1 VTKASSPAAS
11 SPASIWHLIG
21 VLLIVSGAGCARE
34 ELKSFRGVTEGEVV
48 TMPAP
53 VAGNLSSLDVRRG
66 ASVTQGAKLFSQA
79 DAGEIA
85 AHADAARRLDQVA
98 RDQGKRTGSGMD
110 EIESLKA
117 EVAQA
122 EWKLTLKS
130 ASAPVSGVVIETHY
144 AKGDWVPAGAPVLS
158 ILQVDKIKVS
168 FEVPL
173 AVAAHLQNGRGV
185 TLVCANCDGP
195 VAATIS
201 YISPFA
207 TAQSSMGASEKLY
220 YRVEAR
226 PLPQQ
231 AALLK
236 PGESI
241 TVNL

>member
-1 VTKASSPAAS
+1 MKFASSPFAARC
-11 SPASIWHLIG
+11 LIG
-21 VLLIVSGAGCARE
+21 VMLVVAATGCTRE
-34 ELKSFRGVTEGEVV
+34 ELRSFRGVTEGEVV
-48 TMPAP
+48 KLSAP

-66 ASVTQGAKLFSQA
+66 ATVTEGARLFSQA
-79 DAGEIA
+79 EAGEIS
-85 AHADAARRLDQVA
+85 AHADAARRLDQVEHG
-98 RDQGKRTGSGMD
+98 RGKRTGPATD

-122 EWKLTLKS
+122 EWKLMLKS
-130 ASAPVSGVVIETHY
+130 ASAPVSGVVTETLY

-158 ILQVDKIKVS
+158 ILQVDKIKVK

-173 AVAAHLQNGRGV
+173 AVAAHLQSGRAV
-185 TLVCANCDGP
+185 TLLCAQCDKP
-195 VAATIS
+195 VQATIT

-207 TAQSSMGASEKLY
+207 TAESSMGDFPELH

-236 PGESI
+236 PGQSI

>member
-1 VTKASSPAAS
+1 MTKASPPAAV
-11 SPASIWHLIG
+11 WRLIG
-21 VLLIVSGAGCARE
+21 VILIMAAAGCARE
-34 ELKSFRGVTEGEVV
+34 ELKSFRGVAEGEVV
-48 TMPAP
+48 RLAAP

-66 ASVTQGAKLFSQA
+66 ATVTEGAKLFSQA
-79 DAGEIA
+79 EAGEIS
-85 AHADAARRLDQVA
+85 AHADAARRLDQVEHS
-98 RDQGKRTGSGMD
+98 RGKRAGPATD

-122 EWKLTLKS
+122 EWKLMLKS
-130 ASAPVSGVVIETHY
+130 ASAPVSGVVTETLY

-158 ILQVDKIKVS
+158 ILQVDKIKVK

-173 AVAAHLQNGRGV
+173 AVAAHLQSGRAV
-185 TLVCANCDGP
+185 TLVCAQCEKP
-195 VAATIS
+195 VQATIT

-207 TAQSSMGASEKLY
+207 TAESSLGDSPELH

-226 PLPQQ
+226 PVPQQ

-236 PGESI
+236 PGQSI

>member
-1 VTKASSPAAS
+1 VTKASSKVASGWLLAALVVV
-11 SPASIWHLIG
+11 AA
-21 VLLIVSGAGCARE
+21 AGCTHE

-48 TMPAP
+48 RLAAP
-53 VAGNLSSLDVRRG
+53 VAGNLSSLDVTRG
-66 ASVTQGAKLFSQA
+66 ATVTEGAKLFSQA
-79 DAGEIA
+79 EAGEIS
-85 AHADAARRLDQVA
+85 AHEEAARRLDQIE
-98 RDQGKRTGSGMD
+98 RGKGKRSASATD

-122 EWKLTLKS
+122 EWKLMLKS
-130 ASAPVSGVVIETHY
+130 ASAPVGGVVTETLY

-158 ILQVDKIKVS
+158 ILPVDKIKVS

-173 AVAAHLQNGRGV
+173 AVATHLQNGRGV
-185 TLVCANCDGP
+185 TLVCAQCDAP
-195 VAATIS
+195 VQATIT

-207 TAQSSMGASEKLY
+207 TAESSMGVAAELH

-236 PGESI
+236 PGQSI